1 MQDEGPPPPP
11 PPHGHNPRPPGG
23 GLPDGNY
30 DIFIIPPHSAGG
42 GFIYLPSLQPHR
54 NSFIAGI
61 FVAMAAMGIYVV
73 VMPVLLAWMAA
84 TVGGN
89 GAGVMMLV
97 AIVGLAAW
105 AIGKT
110 TAENSSGSAGS
121 GSGSGANKAGAEGR
135 QQYRSNGPESQHYT
149 PPPPPPPPP
158 QSEPEPPPSPPPPPP
173 PPQSEPE
180 PPPKPKPS
188 AAQSGWEKA
197 REETRK
203 REEERKRSEELK
215 RKREAAQKMRE
226 EAEAAAKKVRDEA
239 EAAAKKAKDE
249 AEAAEKKAKEEA
261 ERNAKAKAEK
271 EKWEQARAREK
282 AQRERDA
289 RERIAKEKEARE
301 KEAKEKE
308 ALEKEAKAAADKAE
322 AAAKVAKAAAEKILA
337 EKRKAAQERI
347 DLLRAEKTRAAS
359 ASGKTSPTKP
369 YIPPTS
375 RSAVG
380 TEDAHSYRPYDTRS
394 SPAGRAKSAFHSSA
408 SSISGLSESSYAPS
422 ISTARTTPPPS
433 HRGPYS
439 TNDPNKIQIKAV
451 YLFSDNFP
459 NKPVAELIA
468 SQGSVT
474 DGLILNI
481 KTEGLFID
489 DDVREVPQR
498 EWDVKAWTVALMEHG
513 ASKLKGL
520 HVFRATLRDTENK
533 KYTFVLD
540 AKEAHKVASGMQR
553 MKDGSLTRKLNV
565 KEIKEG
571 DMNKLLANLGW

>member
-1 MQDEGPPPPP
+1 MEDERPPPPP
-11 PPHGHNPRPPGG
+11 PPHGSNPRPPGG

-42 GFIYLPSLQPHR
+42 GFVYLPSLQPHR

-73 VMPVLLAWMAA
+73 VMPVFQAWLTA
-84 TVGGN
+84 TMGGN
-89 GAGVMMLV
+89 GAGVLMLV

-110 TAENSSGSAGS
+110 TAENSAGS
-121 GSGSGANKAGAEGR
+121 GASGNASGSGANKAGAEGR

-149 PPPPPPPPP
+149 PPPPP
-158 QSEPEPPPSPPPPPP
+158 EHEAPPPPPP
-173 PPQSEPE
+173 PRSEPD
-180 PPPKPKPS
+180 PPPRPKPS
-188 AAQSGWEKA
+188 TAQSGWEKA
-197 REETRK
+197 REETRR

-239 EAAAKKAKDE
+239 EAAAKKAQE
-249 AEAAEKKAKEEA
+249 ETEAAAKKAKEEA

-282 AQRERDA
+282 EQRERDA
-289 RERIAKEKEARE
+289 RERLAKEKEAREKEARE

-308 ALEKEAKAAADKAE
+308 AKAAAEK
-322 AAAKVAKAAAEKILA
+322 AKAAAEKIAA
-337 EKRKAAQERI
+337 ERQKAARERI
-347 DLLRAEKTRAAS
+347 EQLRAERTRAAS
-359 ASGKTSPTKP
+359 ASGKTSPTKA
-369 YIPPTS
+369 YVPPTS

-439 TNDPNKIQIKAV
+439 TIDPNKIQIRAV

-468 SQGSVT
+468 NQGSVT

-513 ASKLKGL
+513 ASKMKGL

-533 KYTFVLD
+533 KYTFVLEP
-540 AKEAHKVASGMQR
+540 KEAHKVASGMQR
-553 MKDGSLTRKLNV
+553 MKDGSLTRKLNI
-565 KEIKEG
+565 KEIKEN
-571 DMNKLLANLGW
+571 DMNKLLGSLGY